1 MTTHELVLGHM
12 DYARKIA
19 YARKRAL
26 PRHIDVE
33 ELLSAAYLGLTE
45 AATRFKVERNVC
57 FKTYSF
63 RRIKG
68 AIDDYLRS
76 LGYSISLDTEDADT
90 GLSKAELVPAKLEI
104 NHERNFEVVE
114 KVVGRAGAEMLK
126 LYFVDNCD
134 LKEIGSKIRVSESRV
149 CQLFSKYK
157 EQIRSHWKATELSAL
172 MAA

>member
-1 MTTHELVLGHM
+1 MTMQELVLGHM
-12 DYARKIA
+12 TYARKIA

-26 PRHIDVE
+26 PKHIDVD
-33 ELLSAAYLGLTE
+33 ELVSAAFLGLTE
-45 AATRFKVERNVC
+45 AATRFESERNVC

-76 LGYSISLDTEDADT
+76 LGYSTSLNKEDEESGGDRI
-90 GLSKAELVPAKLEI
+90 ELIPAKPEQH
-104 NHERNFEVVE
+104 HERNFEVVE
-114 KVVGRAGAEMLK
+114 RVVGRAGSEMLK

-134 LKEIGSKIRVSESRV
+134 LKEIGSKIGVSESRV
-149 CQLFSKYK
+149 CQLFTKYK
-157 EQIRSHWKATELSAL
+157 EQIRQHWKASELSAL

>member
-1 MTTHELVLGHM
+1 MTTQELVLGHM
-12 DYARKIA
+12 TYARKIA
-19 YARKRAL
+19 YSRKRAL
-26 PRHIDVE
+26 PRHIDVD

-45 AATRFKVERNVC
+45 AASRFESERNVC

-76 LGYSISLDTEDADT
+76 IGYSISLDTVDADT
-90 GLSKAELVPAKLEI
+90 GLSNAELVPAKPVT
-104 NHERNFEVVE
+104 NHENNFEVVE
-114 KVVGRAGAEMLK
+114 RVVGRAGSEMLK

-134 LKEIGSKIRVSESRV
+134 LKEIGSKIGVSESRV
-149 CQLFSKYK
+149 CQLFTKYK